1 MEKLLKDRIN
11 MTIDN
16 YRSSKMNLRNDGDL
30 INHFAS
36 LVFTRYEKEI
46 PFEKVKLIRKYIKE
60 SSSRMSSFRGEILYI
75 LSILIALED
84 NDWKELISDI
94 FKAQE
99 ILKDEG
105 FNECDYLVLTAF
117 VLAKYSKTKDKYKVA
132 KKMKSVFILLKE
144 KYYNI
149 TGEDD
154 YLVCA
159 LWALNDIDIN
169 TIDEFIETIYNYMT
183 NLNIKSK
190 NGIQGLTNAIML
202 NGSSGQMYKTIELML
217 QMEKYEIKLAQQ
229 FLPLLGVLSNRDVR
243 KIISLINDVIEL
255 LCDEE
260 SEYEYYMDKGFR
272 TIIAITIISFT
283 TIDEE
288 RNYVDELLAQGVYC
302 FIKSKNKGMF
312 EEALA

>member
-1 MEKLLKDRIN
+1 MEKLLKDRIDL
-11 MTIDN
+11 TIEN
-16 YRSSKMNLRNDGDL
+16 YRNAKMELRNDGDL

-36 LVFTRYEKEI
+36 LIFAHYEKGI
-46 PFEKVKLIRKYIKE
+46 PFEKVKEIRKYIKE
-60 SSSRMSSFRGEILYI
+60 STSRVSPFRGDILYI
-75 LSILIALED
+75 LSLLIALEEG
-84 NDWKELISDI
+84 NEKELISDI
-94 FKAQE
+94 YEVEE
-99 ILKDEG
+99 ILKNEG
-105 FNECDYLVLTAF
+105 FNECDYLVLTSF
-117 VLAKYSKTKDKYKVA
+117 VIAKYGKNKDKYIIA
-132 KKMKSVFILLKE
+132 NKMKSVFVLLKE

-159 LWALNDIDIN
+159 LWALNDIDID

-190 NGIQGLTNAIML
+190 NGIQSLTNAIML
-202 NGSSGQMYKTIELML
+202 NGSSGHMYKTIEFIL
-217 QMEKYEIKLAQQ
+217 QLEKQDIKIAQQ

-243 KIISLINDVIEL
+243 KTINLIEGVIDM
-255 LCDEE
+255 LCEEE

-272 TIIAITIISFT
+272 TIIAISIISFT

-288 RNYVDELLAQGVYC
+288 RNYIDELLAQGVYC

>member
-1 MEKLLKDRIN
+1 MEKLLEDRIN
-11 MTIDN
+11 LTINN
-16 YRSSKMNLRNDGDL
+16 YRNSKIDLRNDGDL

-36 LVFTRYEKEI
+36 LVFAHYEKEI
-46 PFEKVKLIRKYIKE
+46 PFEKVKEIRKYIKAT
-60 SSSRMSSFRGEILYI
+60 SSRVSPFRGDILYI
-75 LSILIALED
+75 LSLLIALEE
-84 NDWKELISDI
+84 NQKELIENLYESYD
-94 FKAQE
+94 
-99 ILKDEG
+99 ILKNEG
-105 FNECDYLVLTAF
+105 FNECDYLVLTSF
-117 VLAKYSKTKDKYKVA
+117 VLSKYAKNKDKEKIA
-132 KKMKSVFILLKE
+132 KKMKEVFILLKD

-190 NGIQGLTNAIML
+190 NGIQSLTNAIML
-202 NGSSGQMYKTIELML
+202 NGSSGHMYKTIEFIL
-217 QMEKYEIKLAQQ
+217 QLEKREIKLAQQ
-229 FLPLLGVLSNRDVR
+229 FLPLLGVLSNRDIR
-243 KIISLINDVIEL
+243 KNVDLIEGVIDK

-283 TIDEE
+283 TINEK
-288 RNYVDELLAQGVYC
+288 RNYIDELLAQGVYC

-312 EEALA
+312 VEALA